1 MNFNLKVGGLT
12 AMDKTPRWLRS
23 IEKVTCYDS
32 KAGLTF
38 SIARNRAATSVRDE
52 FIYRC
57 TTDDRKLMFDMKI
70 GMTVAIAAVSSWSGD
85 IEVQQRAPVGSRL

>member
-1 MNFNLKVGGLT
+1 
-12 AMDKTPRWLRS
+12 MDKTPRWLRS
-23 IEKVTCYDS
+23 IEKVTCYDN
-32 KAGLTF
+32 KTGLTF

-57 TTDDRKLMFDMKI
+57 TTDDRKLLFDIKI

-85 IEVQQRAPVGSRL
+85 IEVWQGAPVSSRL

>member
-1 MNFNLKVGGLT
+1 
-12 AMDKTPRWLRS
+12 MDKTPKWLRS
-23 IEKVTCYDS
+23 IEKVTCYDN
-32 KAGLTF
+32 KTGLTF

-57 TTDDRKLMFDMKI
+57 TDDRRLMFDMKI